1 MYVFQDWCLFM
12 FALRLDP
19 ETESNLE
26 ELAKKTGRSKSYH
39 ARAALKQYI
48 EDRADYLK
56 AVAILEQGNPRIH
69 IEEVRKQLGLED

>member
-1 MYVFQDWCLFM
+1 M

-19 ETESNLE
+19 EIEQELE

-39 ARAALKQYI
+39 ARAALKQYL

-56 AVAILEQGNPRIH
+56 AVAILEKGNPRVP
-69 IEEVRKQLGLED
+69 IEEVRKQLGLEN